1 MLFKLNKRSKLSILF
16 WKSIVPANS
25 AAIQFNNS
33 AFYHPLKCHP
43 KKSHFWQQKSK
54 KKFHCQSSRIEW
66 NRWTKT
72 CLTTIEYWLYFF
84 FRMEIGA
91 GSTMHICLYIS
102 EYYDEISFPSSPI
115 QKRNF
120 QCVWLYTKKF
130 RWSSS
135 MSHFGFVFCFTFFFS
150 SSYNFFCDKIY
161 DLRCCNCMIAK
172 SVVLIWTV

>member
-1 MLFKLNKRSKLSILF
+1 MTHWTHGWNACFWLCVHGLAPWKLYELGEIIKKKLIKTNLLFKLNKRSKLSILF

-66 NRWTKT
+66 NQWTKT

-84 FRMEIGA
+84 FSYGNWCRLNNAHMP
-91 GSTMHICLYIS
+91 LY
-102 EYYDEISFPSSPI
+102 
-115 QKRNF
+115 
-120 QCVWLYTKKF
+120 
-130 RWSSS
+130 
-135 MSHFGFVFCFTFFFS
+135 
-150 SSYNFFCDKIY
+150 
-161 DLRCCNCMIAK
+161 
-172 SVVLIWTV
+172 